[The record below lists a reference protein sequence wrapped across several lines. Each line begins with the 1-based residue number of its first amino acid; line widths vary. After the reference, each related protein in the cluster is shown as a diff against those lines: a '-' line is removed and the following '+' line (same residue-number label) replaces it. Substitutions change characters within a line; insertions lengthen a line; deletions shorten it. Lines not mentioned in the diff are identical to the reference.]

1 MILFYMKLD
10 KTRQSKHSIFCMK
23 VPAFRLLLFLVGLF
37 LLILTSCH
45 GGGSSRAVLWT
56 DRPEF
61 AFYAQYFNASQDR
74 FKIEVRFFDSPAQR
88 LTESGEHPDIVVA
101 SWLRSASTRALF
113 RPLDSLFSRDG
124 LDKSSFYP
132 PLLALGHFGR
142 RQYLIP
148 VNFNIPAIVFPR
160 EFSDSHSNPFTIE
173 MTEIKERGKAFNTV
187 ANRAFTRMGF
197 SPLSN
202 AEFLFIIATFFG
214 AGFREGAPIAWDT
227 QAMEQAVTWI
237 RQWITEANTS
247 IQMEDDF
254 VSKFYFEPPERLVN
268 AGRVLYIHMNSSR
281 FFTLP
286 EERRNNLDFRWIA
299 ADEMIPLDEWGV
311 YFGIHK
317 RTRARGAAEAFA
329 KWFFSTE
336 TQRML
341 LEEKRRKRL
350 NETSFGIAGGF
361 SAMRT
366 VTEQVF
372 PQFYPS
378 LLGRMPPDNFL
389 TPTSILPRNWLAI
402 KERVVLPY
410 LRDRA
415 RHTDQNDIRPLERRI
430 IDWYRLNRG

>member
-1 MILFYMKLD
+1 MKID
-10 KTRQSKHSIFCMK
+10 KLRQDDHNVCMK
-23 VPAFRLLLFLVGLF
+23 MPSLFLRLF
-37 LLILTSCH
+37 LTGLLAASLGGLTSCR
-45 GGGSSRAVLWT
+45 GGSNTAVLWT
-56 DRPEF
+56 DRPEL

-74 FKIEVRFFDSPAQR
+74 FKVEVRYFESTAQR
-88 LTESGEHPDIVVA
+88 LTESTEHPDIVVA
-101 SWLRSASTRALF
+101 SWLRSASTRGLF

-124 LDKSSFYP
+124 LDSASFYP
-132 PLLALGHFGR
+132 PLLALGQMGR

-148 VNFNIPAIVFPR
+148 VNFNIPAIVFAR
-160 EFSDSHSNPFTIE
+160 EFSDNHSNPFTIE
-173 MTEIKERGKAFNTV
+173 MEEIKERGKAFNNV
-187 ANRAFTRMGF
+187 SNRAFTRMGF

-202 AEFLFIIATFFG
+202 AEFLFIVANFFG
-214 AGFREGAPIAWDT
+214 AGFREASPIAWNT
-227 QAMEQAVTWI
+227 HAMEQAVAWI
-237 RQWITEANTS
+237 QQWITEANES

-254 VSKFYFEPPERLVN
+254 ASKFYFEPPERLISS
-268 AGRVLYIHMNSSR
+268 GRVLYTHMNSSR

-286 EERRNNLDFRWIA
+286 EDRRKNLDFRWIA
-299 ADEMIPLDEWGV
+299 ANDMIPLDEWGV

-329 KWFFSTE
+329 QWFFTAE

-389 TPTSILPRNWLAI
+389 TPTNILPRNWVAI

-415 RHTDQNDIRPLERRI
+415 RHPGQHEIRPLERRI

>member
-1 MILFYMKLD
+1 MF
-10 KTRQSKHSIFCMK
+10 RMK
-23 VPAFRLLLFLVGLF
+23 VKASRPVARLFLAGL
-37 LLILTSCH
+37 LALAALSLASCR
-45 GGGSSRAVLWT
+45 GGSNRAVLWT
-56 DRPEF
+56 DRPEL
-61 AFYAQYFNASQDR
+61 AFYVQHFNASQDR
-74 FKIEVRFFDSPAQR
+74 FKVEVRYFESPAQR
-88 LTESGEHPDIVVA
+88 LTESTEHPDMVVA
-101 SWLRSASTRALF
+101 SWLRSAPTRGLF
-113 RPLDSLFSRDG
+113 RPLDSLFARDG
-124 LDKSSFYP
+124 LDQASFYP
-132 PLLALGHFGR
+132 PLLSLGHFGR

-148 VNFNIPAIVFPR
+148 VNFNIPAIVFTR

-173 MTEIKERGKAFNTV
+173 MQEIKERGKSFNAV

-202 AEFLFIIATFFG
+202 AEFLFLVTNFFG
-214 AGFREGAPIAWDT
+214 AAFREGAPIAWDM
-227 QAMEQAVTWI
+227 QAMDQAIAWI
-237 RQWITEANTS
+237 QQWIAEANTS

-254 VSKFYFEPPERLVN
+254 ASKFYFEPPERLVN

-286 EERRNNLDFRWIA
+286 EDRRMNLDFRWIA

-329 KWFFSTE
+329 MWFFTAE

-341 LEEKRRKRL
+341 MEEKRRKRL
-350 NETSFGIAGGF
+350 NESSFGIAGGF

-389 TPTSILPRNWLAI
+389 TPTNVLPRNWVAI

-415 RHTDQNDIRPLERRI
+415 RHSGPSEIRPLERRI
-430 IDWYRLNRG
+430 IDWYRLNSG